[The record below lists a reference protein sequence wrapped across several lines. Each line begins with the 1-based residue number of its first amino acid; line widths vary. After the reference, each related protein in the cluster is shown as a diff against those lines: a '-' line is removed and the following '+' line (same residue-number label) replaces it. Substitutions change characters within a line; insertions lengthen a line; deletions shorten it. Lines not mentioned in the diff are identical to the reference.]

1 MIRKWVIIM
10 EKKSRK
16 LSAMVVAGLMLCV
29 TNVFS
34 VPAIEMDYTCPI
46 GKEKF
51 RSIDYSPQCPT
62 NKFVMFKNEFTK
74 EELEKYEKIISSKEY
89 KAIPQ
94 NLPKEYYLGRFYE
107 MAGGFSDKEIGETYY
122 KAYTAQINE
131 NFENANTLK
140 ESLAKGIS
148 YLEKSL
154 PMENKSEF
162 PWKLAY
168 LYISN
173 KEFDKANALVEKQDK
188 NVHLERI
195 ANFYYTLSDIEKS
208 QIDYYG
214 YDYMDFNKESIDKKT
229 EKEFREKALYYLQ
242 AVIKKNKGHYSEKEL
257 FRLVDLYKSLG
268 NEKAIDE
275 VFSKAPSEYWS
286 LIVSYYLDEPIGS
299 IGDVY
304 DEKKLATEDN
314 LKKALSYADKLVK
327 MISKNSKDSIEKNQ
341 YNLSIILKAEAERRL
356 GKFEEA
362 SKTLS
367 KINITDI
374 KDTIYR
380 YDFER
385 LKELTE
391 KKDSSVREY
400 TPLPIMY

>member
-1 MIRKWVIIM
+1 MK
-10 EKKSRK
+10 KKSRK
-16 LSAMVVAGLMLCV
+16 LSVLVMTGLTLYAA
-29 TNVFS
+29 NGFS
-34 VPAIEMDYTCPI
+34 MPAIKEDYTCPI

-51 RSIDYSPQCPT
+51 SSIDYSPQCPT

-74 EELEKYEKIISSKEY
+74 EELKKYEKIINSKEY

-131 NFENANTLK
+131 NFENINTLK

-208 QIDYYG
+208 QINYYG

-242 AVIKKNKGHYSEKEL
+242 DVIKKNKGRYSEKEL

-275 VFSKAPSEYWS
+275 IFSKAPSEYWN

-304 DEKKLATEDN
+304 DERKLATEDN
-314 LKKALSYADKLVK
+314 LKKALSYADKLEK
-327 MISKNSKDSIEKNQ
+327 MISKNNNADKIQ
-341 YNLSIILKAEAERRL
+341 YNLSIILKAETERRL

-367 KINITDI
+367 KINLADV
-374 KDTIYR
+374 KDTLYD
-380 YDFER
+380 YDFKI
-385 LKELTE
+385 LKERIN
-391 KKDSSVREY
+391 KKDISVRQYIPE
-400 TPLPIMY
+400 PIRY

>member
-1 MIRKWVIIM
+1 M
-10 EKKSRK
+10 KKKARI
-16 LSAMVVAGLMLCV
+16 LLALVVAGLTLYA
-29 TNVFS
+29 TNGFS

-122 KAYTAQINE
+122 KAYRAQINWNSE
-131 NFENANTLK
+131 NTNILK
-140 ESLAKGIS
+140 ESLTKGIS

-154 PMENKSEF
+154 SVENKDEF
-162 PWKLAY
+162 PSSLAY

-195 ANFYYTLSDIEKS
+195 ANFYYKLSDVEKS
-208 QIDYYG
+208 KENYYG
-214 YDYMDFNKESIDKKT
+214 YDYMDFDNKSIDKKT

-286 LIVSYYLDEPIGS
+286 LIVSYYLDEPIRS

-327 MISKNSKDSIEKNQ
+327 ITSKNSKDSIEKNQ

>member
-1 MIRKWVIIM
+1 MK
-10 EKKSRK
+10 KKSRK
-16 LSAMVVAGLMLCV
+16 LSVLVMTGLTLYAA
-29 TNVFS
+29 NGFS
-34 VPAIEMDYTCPI
+34 MPAIKEDYTCPI

-51 RSIDYSPQCPT
+51 SSIDDSPQCPT

-74 EELEKYEKIISSKEY
+74 EELKKYEKIINSKEY

-208 QIDYYG
+208 QINYYG

-242 AVIKKNKGHYSEKEL
+242 DVIKKNKGRYSEKEL

-314 LKKALSYADKLVK
+314 LKKALNYADKLAK
-327 MISKNSKDSIEKNQ
+327 MISKNNNADKIQ

-367 KINITDI
+367 KINLTDV
-374 KDTIYR
+374 KDTLYD
-380 YDFER
+380 YDFKI
-385 LKELTE
+385 LKERIN
-391 KKDSSVREY
+391 KKDISVRQYIPE
-400 TPLPIMY
+400 PIRY

>member
-1 MIRKWVIIM
+1 MK
-10 EKKSRK
+10 KKSRK
-16 LSAMVVAGLMLCV
+16 LSVLVMTGLTLYAA
-29 TNVFS
+29 NGFS
-34 VPAIEMDYTCPI
+34 MPAIKEDYICPI

-51 RSIDYSPQCPT
+51 SSFDYPPQCPT

-74 EELEKYEKIISSKEY
+74 EELKKYEKIINSKEY

-122 KAYTAQINE
+122 KAYIAQINE

-208 QIDYYG
+208 QINYYG

-229 EKEFREKALYYLQ
+229 KKEFREKALYYLQ
-242 AVIKKNKGHYSEKEL
+242 DVIKKNKGRYSEKEL

-314 LKKALSYADKLVK
+314 LKKALSYADKLEK
-327 MISKNSKDSIEKNQ
+327 MISKNNNADKIQ

-367 KINITDI
+367 KINLADV
-374 KDTIYR
+374 KDTLYD
-380 YDFER
+380 YDFKI
-385 LKELTE
+385 LKERIN
-391 KKDSSVREY
+391 KKDISVRQYIPE
-400 TPLPIMY
+400 PIRY

>member
-1 MIRKWVIIM
+1 MIT
-10 EKKSRK
+10 
-16 LSAMVVAGLMLCV
+16 AGLMMCALNAFSIRIV
-29 TNVFS
+29 TKEY
-34 VPAIEMDYTCPI
+34 ACPI
-46 GKEKF
+46 GNEKF
-51 RSIDYSPQCPT
+51 TAGISLPQQCPT
-62 NKFVMFKNEFTK
+62 SKFVIFKENFTK
-74 EELEKYEKIISSKEY
+74 EELQKYEKIISSKEY

-94 NLPKEYYLGRFYE
+94 NSPKEYYLGRFYE

-208 QIDYYG
+208 QINYYG

-242 AVIKKNKGHYSEKEL
+242 DVIKKNKGRYSEKEL
-257 FRLVDLYKSLG
+257 FRLVDLYKSLE

-327 MISKNSKDSIEKNQ
+327 MISKNNNADKIQ

-367 KINITDI
+367 KINLTDV
-374 KDTIYR
+374 KDTLYD
-380 YDFER
+380 YDFKI
-385 LKELTE
+385 LKERIN
-391 KKDSSVREY
+391 KKDISVKQYIPE
-400 TPLPIMY
+400 PIRY

>member
-1 MIRKWVIIM
+1 MIRKQGIIM
-10 EKKSRK
+10 KKKTRI
-16 LSAMVVAGLMLCV
+16 LLALVVAGLTLYA
-29 TNVFS
+29 TNGFS

-122 KAYTAQINE
+122 KAYRAQINWNSE
-131 NFENANTLK
+131 NTNILK
-140 ESLAKGIS
+140 ESLTKGIS

-154 PMENKSEF
+154 SVENKDEF
-162 PWKLAY
+162 PSSLAY

-195 ANFYYTLSDIEKS
+195 ANFYYKLSDVEKS
-208 QIDYYG
+208 KENYYG
-214 YDYMDFNKESIDKKT
+214 YDYMDFDNKSIDKKT

-286 LIVSYYLDEPIGS
+286 LIVSYYLDEPIRS

-304 DEKKLATEDN
+304 DEKNLAIEDN

-327 MISKNSKDSIEKNQ
+327 MISRNNSADKIQ

>member
-1 MIRKWVIIM
+1 MIRKQGIIM
-10 EKKSRK
+10 KKKARI
-16 LSAMVVAGLMLCV
+16 LLALVVAGLTLYAA
-29 TNVFS
+29 NGFS
-34 VPAIEMDYTCPI
+34 MPAIKEDYTCPI

-51 RSIDYSPQCPT
+51 SSFDYPPQCPT

-89 KAIPQ
+89 KAIPK

-131 NFENANTLK
+131 NFENTNTLK

-154 PMENKSEF
+154 SVENKDEF
-162 PWKLAY
+162 PSSLAY

-195 ANFYYTLSDIEKS
+195 ANFYYKLSDVEN
-208 QIDYYG
+208 YG
-214 YDYMDFNKESIDKKT
+214 YDYMDFDNKSIDKKT

-286 LIVSYYLDEPIGS
+286 LIVSYYLDEPVRS

-327 MISKNSKDSIEKNQ
+327 MISKNNNADKIQ

>member
-1 MIRKWVIIM
+1 M
-10 EKKSRK
+10 KKKAGK
-16 LSAMVVAGLMLCV
+16 LSVLIMTGLTLYV
-29 TNVFS
+29 TNGFS
-34 VPAIEMDYTCPI
+34 VPAIEKDYICPI

-74 EELEKYEKIISSKEY
+74 EELKKYEKIINSKEY

-122 KAYTAQINE
+122 KAYIAQINE

-208 QIDYYG
+208 QINYYG

-242 AVIKKNKGHYSEKEL
+242 DVIKKNKGRYSEKEL

-275 VFSKAPSEYWS
+275 VFSKAPSEYWN

-314 LKKALSYADKLVK
+314 LKKALSYADKLEK
-327 MISKNSKDSIEKNQ
+327 MISKNNNADKIQ

-356 GKFEEA
+356 GKVEEA

-367 KINITDI
+367 KINLADV
-374 KDTIYR
+374 KDTLYD
-380 YDFER
+380 YDFKI
-385 LKELTE
+385 LKERIN
-391 KKDSSVREY
+391 KKDISVRQYIPE
-400 TPLPIMY
+400 PIRY

>member
-1 MIRKWVIIM
+1 MK
-10 EKKSRK
+10 KKSRK
-16 LSAMVVAGLMLCV
+16 LSVLVMTGLTLYAA
-29 TNVFS
+29 NGFS
-34 VPAIEMDYTCPI
+34 MPAIKEDYTCPI

-51 RSIDYSPQCPT
+51 SSFDYPPQCPT

-74 EELEKYEKIISSKEY
+74 EELKKYEKIINSKEY

-148 YLEKSL
+148 YLEKSF

-208 QIDYYG
+208 QINYYG

-242 AVIKKNKGHYSEKEL
+242 DVIKKNKGRYSEKEL

-314 LKKALSYADKLVK
+314 LKKALSYADKLEK
-327 MISKNSKDSIEKNQ
+327 MISKNNNADKIQ

-367 KINITDI
+367 KINLTDV
-374 KDTIYR
+374 KDTLYD
-380 YDFER
+380 YDFKI
-385 LKELTE
+385 LKERIN
-391 KKDSSVREY
+391 KKDISVRQYIPE
-400 TPLPIMY
+400 PIRY

>member
-1 MIRKWVIIM
+1 MK
-10 EKKSRK
+10 KKSRK
-16 LSAMVVAGLMLCV
+16 LSVLVMTGLTLYAA
-29 TNVFS
+29 NGFS
-34 VPAIEMDYTCPI
+34 IPAIKEDYTCPI

-51 RSIDYSPQCPT
+51 SSFDYPPQCPT

-74 EELEKYEKIISSKEY
+74 EELKKYEKIINSKEY

-208 QIDYYG
+208 QINYYG

-242 AVIKKNKGHYSEKEL
+242 DVIKKNKGRYSEKEL

-314 LKKALSYADKLVK
+314 LKKALNYADKLAK
-327 MISKNSKDSIEKNQ
+327 MISKNNNADKIQ

-367 KINITDI
+367 KINLTDV
-374 KDTIYR
+374 KDTLYD
-380 YDFER
+380 YDFKI
-385 LKELTE
+385 LKERID
-391 KKDSSVREY
+391 KKDISVRQYIPE
-400 TPLPIMY
+400 PIRY

>member
-74 EELEKYEKIISSKEY
+74 EELKKYEKIINSKEY
-89 KAIPQ
+89 KAVPKTS
-94 NLPKEYYLGRFYE
+94 PKEYYLGRFYE

-122 KAYTAQINE
+122 KAYRAQINWNSE
-131 NFENANTLK
+131 NIDILK
-140 ESLAKGIS
+140 ESLTKGIS

-208 QIDYYG
+208 QINYYG

>member
-1 MIRKWVIIM
+1 MKRKAG
-10 EKKSRK
+10 K
-16 LSAMVVAGLMLCV
+16 LSVLIVTGLALYV

-34 VPAIEMDYTCPI
+34 IPAIEMDYICPI

-51 RSIDYSPQCPT
+51 KSIDYSPQCPT
-62 NKFVMFKNEFTK
+62 NKFVMFKKEFTK
-74 EELEKYEKIISSKEY
+74 EELKKYEKIINSKEY

-122 KAYTAQINE
+122 KAYIAQINE

-208 QIDYYG
+208 QINYYG

-242 AVIKKNKGHYSEKEL
+242 DVIKKNKGRYSEKEL

-314 LKKALSYADKLVK
+314 LKKALNYADKLAK
-327 MISKNSKDSIEKNQ
+327 MISKNNNADKIQ

-367 KINITDI
+367 KINIADI
-374 KDTIYR
+374 KDTVFNR
-380 YDFER
+380 DFEK
-385 LKELTE
+385 LKELIG
-391 KKDSSVREY
+391 KRDGSVSQY
-400 TPLPIMY
+400 TPLPIRY

>member
-1 MIRKWVIIM
+1 MK
-10 EKKSRK
+10 KKSRK
-16 LSAMVVAGLMLCV
+16 LSVLVMTGLTLYAANGYSM
-29 TNVFS
+29 
-34 VPAIEMDYTCPI
+34 PAIKEDYTCPI

-51 RSIDYSPQCPT
+51 SSIDYSPQCPT

-74 EELEKYEKIISSKEY
+74 EELKKYEKIINSKEY

-122 KAYTAQINE
+122 KAYIAQINE

-208 QIDYYG
+208 QINYYG

-229 EKEFREKALYYLQ
+229 KKEFREKALYYLQ
-242 AVIKKNKGHYSEKEL
+242 DVIKKNKGRYSEEEL

-275 VFSKAPSEYWS
+275 VFSKAPSEYWN

-314 LKKALSYADKLVK
+314 LKKALSYADKLAK
-327 MISKNSKDSIEKNQ
+327 MISKTNNADKIQ

-367 KINITDI
+367 KINLADV
-374 KDTIYR
+374 KDTLYD
-380 YDFER
+380 YDFKI
-385 LKELTE
+385 LKERIN
-391 KKDSSVREY
+391 KKDISVRQYIPE
-400 TPLPIMY
+400 PIRY

>member
-208 QIDYYG
+208 QINYYG

>member
-1 MIRKWVIIM
+1 MK
-10 EKKSRK
+10 KKSRK
-16 LSAMVVAGLMLCV
+16 LSVLVMTGLTLYAA
-29 TNVFS
+29 NGFS
-34 VPAIEMDYTCPI
+34 MPAIKEDYTCPI

-51 RSIDYSPQCPT
+51 SSFDYPPQCPT

-74 EELEKYEKIISSKEY
+74 EELKKYEKIINSKEY

-122 KAYTAQINE
+122 KAYIAQINE

-208 QIDYYG
+208 QINYYG

-242 AVIKKNKGHYSEKEL
+242 DVIKKNKGRYSEKEL

-275 VFSKAPSEYWS
+275 VFSKAPSEYWN

-314 LKKALSYADKLVK
+314 LKKALSYADKLEK
-327 MISKNSKDSIEKNQ
+327 MISKNNNADKIQ
-341 YNLSIILKAEAERRL
+341 YNLSVILKAETERRL

-367 KINITDI
+367 KINLADV
-374 KDTIYR
+374 KDTLYD
-380 YDFER
+380 YDFKI
-385 LKELTE
+385 LKERID
-391 KKDSSVREY
+391 KKDISVRQYIPE
-400 TPLPIMY
+400 PIRY

>member
-1 MIRKWVIIM
+1 MK
-10 EKKSRK
+10 KKSRK
-16 LSAMVVAGLMLCV
+16 LSVLVMTGLTLYAA
-29 TNVFS
+29 NGFS
-34 VPAIEMDYTCPI
+34 MPAIKEDYTCPI

-51 RSIDYSPQCPT
+51 SSFDYPPQCPT

-74 EELEKYEKIISSKEY
+74 EELKKYEKIINSKEY

-154 PMENKSEF
+154 PLENKSEF

-208 QIDYYG
+208 QINYYG

-242 AVIKKNKGHYSEKEL
+242 DVIKKNKGRYSEKEL

-314 LKKALSYADKLVK
+314 LKKALNYADKLAK
-327 MISKNSKDSIEKNQ
+327 MISKNNNADKIQ

-367 KINITDI
+367 KINLADV
-374 KDTIYR
+374 KDTLYD
-380 YDFER
+380 YDFKI
-385 LKELTE
+385 LKERIN
-391 KKDSSVREY
+391 KKDISVRQYIPE
-400 TPLPIMY
+400 PIRY

>member
-1 MIRKWVIIM
+1 MK
-10 EKKSRK
+10 KKSRK
-16 LSAMVVAGLMLCV
+16 LSVLVMTGLTLYAA
-29 TNVFS
+29 NGFS
-34 VPAIEMDYTCPI
+34 MPAIKEDYTCPI

-51 RSIDYSPQCPT
+51 SSIDYSPQCPT

-74 EELEKYEKIISSKEY
+74 EELKKYEKIINSKEY

-107 MAGGFSDKEIGETYY
+107 MVGGFSDKEIGETYY
-122 KAYTAQINE
+122 KAYRAQINW
-131 NFENANTLK
+131 NFENTNTLK

-208 QIDYYG
+208 QINYYG

-242 AVIKKNKGHYSEKEL
+242 DVIKKNKGRYSEKEL

-275 VFSKAPSEYWS
+275 VFSKAPSEYWN

-327 MISKNSKDSIEKNQ
+327 MISKNNNADKIQ

-367 KINITDI
+367 KINLADV
-374 KDTIYR
+374 KDTLYD
-380 YDFER
+380 YDFKI
-385 LKELTE
+385 LKERIN
-391 KKDSSVREY
+391 KKDISVRQYIPE
-400 TPLPIMY
+400 PIRY

>member
-1 MIRKWVIIM
+1 MK
-10 EKKSRK
+10 KKSRK
-16 LSAMVVAGLMLCV
+16 LSVLVMTGLTLYAA
-29 TNVFS
+29 NGFS
-34 VPAIEMDYTCPI
+34 MPAIKEDYTCPI

-51 RSIDYSPQCPT
+51 SSFDYPPQCPT

-74 EELEKYEKIISSKEY
+74 EELKKYEKIINSKEY

-122 KAYTAQINE
+122 KAYIAQINE
-131 NFENANTLK
+131 NFENINTLK

-173 KEFDKANALVEKQDK
+173 KEFDKVNALVEKQDK

-229 EKEFREKALYYLQ
+229 KKEFREKALYYLQ
-242 AVIKKNKGHYSEKEL
+242 DVIKKNKGRYSEKEL

-314 LKKALSYADKLVK
+314 LKKALNYADKLAK
-327 MISKNSKDSIEKNQ
+327 MISKNNNADKIQ

-367 KINITDI
+367 KINLADV
-374 KDTIYR
+374 KDTLYD
-380 YDFER
+380 YDFKI
-385 LKELTE
+385 LKERIN
-391 KKDSSVREY
+391 KKDISVRQYIPE
-400 TPLPIMY
+400 PIRY

>member
-1 MIRKWVIIM
+1 M
-10 EKKSRK
+10 KKKARI
-16 LSAMVVAGLMLCV
+16 LLALVVAGLTLYA
-29 TNVFS
+29 TNGFS

-122 KAYTAQINE
+122 KAYRAQINWNSE
-131 NFENANTLK
+131 NTNILK
-140 ESLAKGIS
+140 ESLTKGIS

-154 PMENKSEF
+154 SVENKDEF
-162 PWKLAY
+162 PSSLAY

-195 ANFYYTLSDIEKS
+195 ANFYYKLSDVEKS
-208 QIDYYG
+208 KENYYG
-214 YDYMDFNKESIDKKT
+214 YDYMDFDNKSIDKKT

-304 DEKKLATEDN
+304 DEKNLATEDN
-314 LKKALSYADKLVK
+314 LKKALSYADKLEK
-327 MISKNSKDSIEKNQ
+327 MISKNNNADKIQ

-367 KINITDI
+367 KINLADV
-374 KDTIYR
+374 KDTLYD
-380 YDFER
+380 YDFKI
-385 LKELTE
+385 LKERIN
-391 KKDSSVREY
+391 KKDISVRQYIPE
-400 TPLPIMY
+400 PIRY

>member
-1 MIRKWVIIM
+1 M
-10 EKKSRK
+10 KKKTRI
-16 LSAMVVAGLMLCV
+16 LLALVVAGLTLYA
-29 TNVFS
+29 TNGFS

-122 KAYTAQINE
+122 KAYRAQINWNSE
-131 NFENANTLK
+131 NTNILK
-140 ESLAKGIS
+140 ESLTKGIS

-154 PMENKSEF
+154 SVENKDEF
-162 PWKLAY
+162 PSSLAY

-195 ANFYYTLSDIEKS
+195 ANFYYKLSDVEKS
-208 QIDYYG
+208 KENYYG
-214 YDYMDFNKESIDKKT
+214 YDYMDFDNKSIDKKT

-286 LIVSYYLDEPIGS
+286 LIVSYYLDEPIRS

-304 DEKKLATEDN
+304 DEKNLAIEDN

-327 MISKNSKDSIEKNQ
+327 MISRNNSADKIQ

>member
-1 MIRKWVIIM
+1 MK
-10 EKKSRK
+10 KKSRK
-16 LSAMVVAGLMLCV
+16 LSVLVMTGLTLYAA
-29 TNVFS
+29 NGFS
-34 VPAIEMDYTCPI
+34 MPAIKEDYTCPI

-51 RSIDYSPQCPT
+51 SSFDYPPQCPT

-74 EELEKYEKIISSKEY
+74 EELKKYEKIINSKEY

-148 YLEKSL
+148 YLEKSF

-208 QIDYYG
+208 QINYYG

-229 EKEFREKALYYLQ
+229 KKEFREKALYYLQ
-242 AVIKKNKGHYSEKEL
+242 DVIKKNKGRYSEKEL

-314 LKKALSYADKLVK
+314 LKKALSYADKLEK
-327 MISKNSKDSIEKNQ
+327 MISKNNNADKIQ

-356 GKFEEA
+356 GRFEEA

-367 KINITDI
+367 KINLTDV
-374 KDTIYR
+374 KDTLYD
-380 YDFER
+380 YDFKI
-385 LKELTE
+385 LKERIN
-391 KKDSSVREY
+391 KKDISVRQYIPE
-400 TPLPIMY
+400 PIRY

>member
-1 MIRKWVIIM
+1 MK
-10 EKKSRK
+10 KKSRK
-16 LSAMVVAGLMLCV
+16 LSVLVMTGLTLYAA
-29 TNVFS
+29 NGFS
-34 VPAIEMDYTCPI
+34 IPAIKKDYICPI

-51 RSIDYSPQCPT
+51 SSFDYPPQCPT

-74 EELEKYEKIISSKEY
+74 EELKKYEKIINSKEY

-208 QIDYYG
+208 EINYYG

-242 AVIKKNKGHYSEKEL
+242 DVIKKNKGRYSEKEL

-314 LKKALSYADKLVK
+314 LKKALNYADKLAK
-327 MISKNSKDSIEKNQ
+327 MISKNNNADKIQ
-341 YNLSIILKAEAERRL
+341 YNLSIVLKAEAERRL

-367 KINITDI
+367 KINLADV
-374 KDTIYR
+374 KDTLYD
-380 YDFER
+380 YDFKI
-385 LKELTE
+385 LKERIN
-391 KKDSSVREY
+391 KKDISVRQYIPE
-400 TPLPIMY
+400 PIRY

>member
-1 MIRKWVIIM
+1 MK
-10 EKKSRK
+10 KKSRK
-16 LSAMVVAGLMLCV
+16 LSVLVMTGLTLYAA
-29 TNVFS
+29 NGFS
-34 VPAIEMDYTCPI
+34 MPAIKEDYTCPI

-51 RSIDYSPQCPT
+51 SSFDYPPQCPT

-74 EELEKYEKIISSKEY
+74 EELKKYEKIINSKEY

-122 KAYTAQINE
+122 KAYIAQINE

-229 EKEFREKALYYLQ
+229 KKEFREKALYYLQ
-242 AVIKKNKGHYSEKEL
+242 DVIKKNKGRYSEEEL

-304 DEKKLATEDN
+304 DEKKLATENN

-367 KINITDI
+367 KINLADV
-374 KDTIYR
+374 KDTLYD
-380 YDFER
+380 YDFKI
-385 LKELTE
+385 LKERIN
-391 KKDSSVREY
+391 KKDISVGQYIPE
-400 TPLPIMY
+400 PIRY

>member
-1 MIRKWVIIM
+1 MK
-10 EKKSRK
+10 KKSRK
-16 LSAMVVAGLMLCV
+16 LSVLVMTGLTLYAA
-29 TNVFS
+29 NGFS
-34 VPAIEMDYTCPI
+34 MPAIKEDYTCPI

-51 RSIDYSPQCPT
+51 SSFDYPPQCPT
-62 NKFVMFKNEFTK
+62 NKFVIFKNEFTK
-74 EELEKYEKIISSKEY
+74 EELKKYEKIINSKEY

-122 KAYTAQINE
+122 KAYIAQINE

-208 QIDYYG
+208 QINYYG

-242 AVIKKNKGHYSEKEL
+242 DVIKKNKGRYSEIEL

-314 LKKALSYADKLVK
+314 LKKALNYADKLAK
-327 MISKNSKDSIEKNQ
+327 MISKNNNADKIQ

-367 KINITDI
+367 KINLADV
-374 KDTIYR
+374 KDTLYD
-380 YDFER
+380 YDFKI
-385 LKELTE
+385 LKERIN
-391 KKDSSVREY
+391 KKDISVRQYIPE
-400 TPLPIMY
+400 PIRY

>member
-1 MIRKWVIIM
+1 MK
-10 EKKSRK
+10 KKSRK
-16 LSAMVVAGLMLCV
+16 LSVLVMTGLTLYAA
-29 TNVFS
+29 NGFS
-34 VPAIEMDYTCPI
+34 IPAIKKDYICPI

-51 RSIDYSPQCPT
+51 SSFDYPPQCPT

-74 EELEKYEKIISSKEY
+74 EELKKYEKIINSKEY

-122 KAYTAQINE
+122 KAYIAQINE
-131 NFENANTLK
+131 NFENINTLK

-208 QIDYYG
+208 QINYYG

-242 AVIKKNKGHYSEKEL
+242 DVIKKNKGRYSEKEL

-327 MISKNSKDSIEKNQ
+327 MISKNNNADKIQ
-341 YNLSIILKAEAERRL
+341 YNLSIILKAESERRL

-367 KINITDI
+367 KINLTDV
-374 KDTIYR
+374 KDTLYD
-380 YDFER
+380 YDFKI
-385 LKELTE
+385 LKERID
-391 KKDSSVREY
+391 KKDISVRQYIPE
-400 TPLPIMY
+400 PIRY

>member
-1 MIRKWVIIM
+1 MK
-10 EKKSRK
+10 KKSRK
-16 LSAMVVAGLMLCV
+16 LSVLVMTGLTLYAA
-29 TNVFS
+29 NGFS
-34 VPAIEMDYTCPI
+34 MPAIKEDYTCPI

-51 RSIDYSPQCPT
+51 SSIDDSPQCPT

-74 EELEKYEKIISSKEY
+74 EELKKYEKIINSKEY

-122 KAYTAQINE
+122 KAYIAQINE

-208 QIDYYG
+208 QINYYG

-242 AVIKKNKGHYSEKEL
+242 DVIKKNKGRYSEKEL

-314 LKKALSYADKLVK
+314 LKKALNYADKLAK
-327 MISKNSKDSIEKNQ
+327 MISKNNNADKIQ

-367 KINITDI
+367 KINLTDV
-374 KDTIYR
+374 KDTLYD
-380 YDFER
+380 YDFKI
-385 LKELTE
+385 LKERIN
-391 KKDSSVREY
+391 KKDISVRQYIPE
-400 TPLPIMY
+400 PIRY

>member
-1 MIRKWVIIM
+1 MK
-10 EKKSRK
+10 KKSRK
-16 LSAMVVAGLMLCV
+16 LSVLVMTGLTLYAA
-29 TNVFS
+29 NGFS
-34 VPAIEMDYTCPI
+34 IPAIKKDYICPI

-51 RSIDYSPQCPT
+51 SSFDYPPQCPT

-74 EELEKYEKIISSKEY
+74 EELKKYEKIINSKEY

-208 QIDYYG
+208 QINYYG

-242 AVIKKNKGHYSEKEL
+242 DVIKKNKGRYSEKEL

-314 LKKALSYADKLVK
+314 LKKALNYADKLAK
-327 MISKNSKDSIEKNQ
+327 MISKNNNADKIQ
-341 YNLSIILKAEAERRL
+341 YNLSIVLKAEAERRL

-367 KINITDI
+367 KINLADV
-374 KDTIYR
+374 KDTLYD
-380 YDFER
+380 YDFKI
-385 LKELTE
+385 LKERIN
-391 KKDSSVREY
+391 KKDISVRQYIPE
-400 TPLPIMY
+400 PIRY

>member
-1 MIRKWVIIM
+1 MIRKQGIIM
-10 EKKSRK
+10 KKKVRI
-16 LSAMVVAGLMLCV
+16 LLALVVAGLTLYA
-29 TNVFS
+29 TNGFS
-34 VPAIEMDYTCPI
+34 VPAIEMDYICPI

-62 NKFVMFKNEFTK
+62 NKFVMFKNKFTK
-74 EELEKYEKIISSKEY
+74 EELEKYEKIINSKEY

-122 KAYTAQINE
+122 KAYIAQINE

-154 PMENKSEF
+154 PMENKSDF

-229 EKEFREKALYYLQ
+229 KKEFREKALYYLQ
-242 AVIKKNKGHYSEKEL
+242 DVIKKNKGRYSEEEL
-257 FRLVDLYKSLG
+257 FRQVNLYKSLG
-268 NEKAIDE
+268 NERSIDE
-275 VFSKAPSEYWS
+275 LFSKAPSEYWS
-286 LIVSYYLDEPIGS
+286 SIVSYYLDEPIGS

-327 MISKNSKDSIEKNQ
+327 MISKNNGADKIQ
-341 YNLSIILKAEAERRL
+341 YNLSIILKAETERRL

-391 KKDSSVREY
+391 KKDSGVREY

>member
-1 MIRKWVIIM
+1 M
-10 EKKSRK
+10 KKKARI
-16 LSAMVVAGLMLCV
+16 LLALVVAGLTLYV
-29 TNVFS
+29 TNGFS
-34 VPAIEMDYTCPI
+34 VPAIEKDYICPI

-74 EELEKYEKIISSKEY
+74 EELEKYKKIINSKEY
-89 KAIPQ
+89 KAIPK

-122 KAYTAQINE
+122 KAYRAQINW
-131 NFENANTLK
+131 NFENTNTLK
-140 ESLAKGIS
+140 ESLEKGIS

-154 PMENKSEF
+154 PMENESEF
-162 PWKLAY
+162 PWSLAY

-173 KEFDKANALVEKQDK
+173 KEFGKANALVEKQDK
-188 NVHLERI
+188 NIHLERI

-208 QIDYYG
+208 QINYYG
-214 YDYMDFNKESIDKKT
+214 YDYRDFNKESIDKKT
-229 EKEFREKALYYLQ
+229 KKEFKEKALYYLQ
-242 AVIKKNKGHYSEKEL
+242 AVIKKNKGHYSEEEL
-257 FRLVDLYKSLG
+257 FRQVNLYKSLG
-268 NEKAIDE
+268 NEKAIDKI
-275 VFSKAPSEYWS
+275 FSKAPSEYWS
-286 LIVSYYLDEPIGS
+286 SIVSYYLDEPIRS

-304 DEKKLATEDN
+304 DEKNLATEND

-327 MISKNSKDSIEKNQ
+327 MISKNNGADKIQ
-341 YNLSIILKAEAERRL
+341 YNLSIILKAETERRL

>member
-1 MIRKWVIIM
+1 MIRKQGIIM
-10 EKKSRK
+10 KKKVRN
-16 LSAMVVAGLMLCV
+16 LSALVVAGLTLYA
-29 TNVFS
+29 TNGFS

-74 EELEKYEKIISSKEY
+74 EELKKYEKIINSKEY
-89 KAIPQ
+89 KAVPKTS
-94 NLPKEYYLGRFYE
+94 PKEYYLGRFYE

-122 KAYTAQINE
+122 KAYRAQINWNSE
-131 NFENANTLK
+131 NTNILK
-140 ESLAKGIS
+140 ESLTKGIS

-162 PWKLAY
+162 PWSLAY

-188 NVHLERI
+188 NIHLERI

-208 QIDYYG
+208 QINYYG

-362 SKTLS
+362 SKTLN

>member
-1 MIRKWVIIM
+1 M
-10 EKKSRK
+10 KKKARI
-16 LSAMVVAGLMLCV
+16 LLALVVAGLTLYV
-29 TNVFS
+29 TNGFS
-34 VPAIEMDYTCPI
+34 VPAIEKDYICPI

-74 EELEKYEKIISSKEY
+74 EELKKYEKIINSKEY

-122 KAYTAQINE
+122 KAYIAQINE

-208 QIDYYG
+208 QINYYG

-229 EKEFREKALYYLQ
+229 KKEFREKALYYLQ
-242 AVIKKNKGHYSEKEL
+242 DAIKKNKGRYSEEEL

-314 LKKALSYADKLVK
+314 LKKALNYADKLAK
-327 MISKNSKDSIEKNQ
+327 IISKNNNADKIQ

-367 KINITDI
+367 KINLTDV
-374 KDTIYR
+374 KDTLYD
-380 YDFER
+380 YDFKI
-385 LKELTE
+385 LKERIN
-391 KKDSSVREY
+391 KKDISVRQYIPE
-400 TPLPIMY
+400 PIRY

>member
-1 MIRKWVIIM
+1 MK
-10 EKKSRK
+10 KKSRK
-16 LSAMVVAGLMLCV
+16 LSVLVMTGLTLYAA
-29 TNVFS
+29 NGFS
-34 VPAIEMDYTCPI
+34 MPAIKEDYTCPI

-51 RSIDYSPQCPT
+51 SSFDYPPQCPT

-74 EELEKYEKIISSKEY
+74 EELEKYKKIINSKEY
-89 KAIPQ
+89 KAIPK

-122 KAYTAQINE
+122 KAYRAQINW
-131 NFENANTLK
+131 NFENTNTLK
-140 ESLAKGIS
+140 ESLEKGIS

-188 NVHLERI
+188 NIHLERI

-229 EKEFREKALYYLQ
+229 KKEFREKALYYLQ
-242 AVIKKNKGHYSEKEL
+242 DVIKKNKGRYSEKEL

-314 LKKALSYADKLVK
+314 LKKALSYADKLEK
-327 MISKNSKDSIEKNQ
+327 MISKNNNADKIQ

-367 KINITDI
+367 KINLADV
-374 KDTIYR
+374 KDTLYD
-380 YDFER
+380 YDFKI
-385 LKELTE
+385 LKERIN
-391 KKDSSVREY
+391 KKDISVRQYIPE
-400 TPLPIMY
+400 PIRY

>member
-74 EELEKYEKIISSKEY
+74 EELKKYEKIINSKEY
-89 KAIPQ
+89 KAVPKTS
-94 NLPKEYYLGRFYE
+94 PKEYYLGRFYE

-122 KAYTAQINE
+122 KAYRAQINWNSE
-131 NFENANTLK
+131 NTNILK
-140 ESLAKGIS
+140 ESLTKGIS

-162 PWKLAY
+162 PWSLAY

-208 QIDYYG
+208 QINYYG

-229 EKEFREKALYYLQ
+229 KKEFREKALYYLQ
-242 AVIKKNKGHYSEKEL
+242 DVIKKNKGHYSEKEL

-275 VFSKAPSEYWS
+275 VFSKASSEYWS

-327 MISKNSKDSIEKNQ
+327 MISKNNSDDKIQ

-362 SKTLS
+362 SKTLN

>member
-1 MIRKWVIIM
+1 M

-16 LSAMVVAGLMLCV
+16 LSVLVMTGLTLYAA
-29 TNVFS
+29 NGFS
-34 VPAIEMDYTCPI
+34 IPAIKKDYICPI

-51 RSIDYSPQCPT
+51 SSFDYPPQCPT

-74 EELEKYEKIISSKEY
+74 EELKKYEKIINSKEY

-122 KAYTAQINE
+122 KAYIAQINE
-131 NFENANTLK
+131 NFENINTLK

-195 ANFYYTLSDIEKS
+195 ANFYYKLSDVEKS
-208 QIDYYG
+208 KENYYG
-214 YDYMDFNKESIDKKT
+214 YDYMDFDNKSIDKKT

-242 AVIKKNKGHYSEKEL
+242 AVIKKNKGRYSEKEL

-327 MISKNSKDSIEKNQ
+327 MISKNNNADKIQ
-341 YNLSIILKAEAERRL
+341 YNLSIILKAESERRL

-367 KINITDI
+367 KINLTDV
-374 KDTIYR
+374 KDTLYD
-380 YDFER
+380 YDFKI
-385 LKELTE
+385 LKERIN
-391 KKDSSVREY
+391 KKDISVRQYIPE
-400 TPLPIMY
+400 PIRY

>member
-1 MIRKWVIIM
+1 M

-16 LSAMVVAGLMLCV
+16 LSVLVMTGLTLYAA
-29 TNVFS
+29 NGFS
-34 VPAIEMDYTCPI
+34 IPAIKKDYICPI

-51 RSIDYSPQCPT
+51 SSFDYPPQCPT

-74 EELEKYEKIISSKEY
+74 EELKKYEKIINSKEY

-122 KAYTAQINE
+122 KAYIAQINE
-131 NFENANTLK
+131 NFENINTLK

-208 QIDYYG
+208 QINYYG

-242 AVIKKNKGHYSEKEL
+242 DVIKKNKGRYSEKEL

-327 MISKNSKDSIEKNQ
+327 MISKNNNADKIQ
-341 YNLSIILKAEAERRL
+341 YNLSIILKAETERRL

-367 KINITDI
+367 KINLTDV
-374 KDTIYR
+374 KDTLYD
-380 YDFER
+380 YDFKI
-385 LKELTE
+385 LKERIN
-391 KKDSSVREY
+391 KKDISVRQYIPE
-400 TPLPIMY
+400 PIRY

>member
-1 MIRKWVIIM
+1 MK
-10 EKKSRK
+10 KKSRK
-16 LSAMVVAGLMLCV
+16 LSVLVMTGLTLYV

-34 VPAIEMDYTCPI
+34 IPAIEMDYTCPI
-46 GKEKF
+46 GNEKF

-74 EELEKYEKIISSKEY
+74 EELKKYEKIINSKEY

-131 NFENANTLK
+131 NFENTNTLK

-208 QIDYYG
+208 QINYYG

-229 EKEFREKALYYLQ
+229 KKEFREKALYYLQ
-242 AVIKKNKGHYSEKEL
+242 DAIKKNKGRYSEKEL

-286 LIVSYYLDEPIGS
+286 LIVSYYLDEPVGS

-327 MISKNSKDSIEKNQ
+327 MISKNNNADKIQ

-367 KINITDI
+367 KINLADV
-374 KDTIYR
+374 KDTLYD
-380 YDFER
+380 YDFKI
-385 LKELTE
+385 LKERIN
-391 KKDSSVREY
+391 KKDISVRQYIPE
-400 TPLPIMY
+400 PIRY